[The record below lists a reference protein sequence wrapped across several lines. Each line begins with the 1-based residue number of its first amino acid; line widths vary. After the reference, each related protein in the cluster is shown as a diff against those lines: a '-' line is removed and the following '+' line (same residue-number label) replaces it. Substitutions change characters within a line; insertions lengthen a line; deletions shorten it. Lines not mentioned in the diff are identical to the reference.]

1 VGTAADAAFNPV
13 QRDCQTTGCL
23 PEHTMVGGNTWT
35 PQLLQDPAWRLG
47 APAEAPFLHETISR
61 AQQMLRKAATM
72 TVTLTASDTVKIATV
87 RVTNHA
93 GHKLPT
99 GYPEGRRMWLNLRA
113 FDADSTLVY
122 ESGAYDPATGQ
133 LQQSPDTKVYEIK
146 QGITPE
152 LAAAL
157 GKPSGASFHFV
168 LNNTVNKD
176 NRIPPRGYLQ
186 TLYDKPGLRPVGAIF
201 ADQQH
206 WDDTTYILPAHTEQV
221 IVTLYYQ
228 AASKEYVD
236 FLQANGGLDGL
247 ALSNLWQS
255 LKSPPEMMARAWVPS
270 HDLYLPVL
278 FKSR

>member
-1 VGTAADAAFNPV
+1 
-13 QRDCQTTGCL
+13 
-23 PEHTMVGGNTWT
+23 
-35 PQLLQDPAWRLG
+35 
-47 APAEAPFLHETISR
+47 
-61 AQQMLRKAATM
+61 MLRKAATM

-113 FDADSTLVY
+113 FDTDSNLIY
-122 ESGAYDPATGQ
+122 ESGAYDAATGQ
-133 LQQSPDTKVYEIK
+133 LQQSPDTKIYEVK

-152 LAAAL
+152 LAAVL

-168 LNNTVNKD
+168 LNNTVAKD

-186 TLYDKPGLRPVGAIF
+186 NLYDKPGLRPVGAIF
-201 ADQQH
+201 ADHQH
-206 WDDTTYILPAHTEQV
+206 WDDTTYTLPAHTEQV

-228 AASKEYVD
+228 TASKEYVD
-236 FLQANGGLDGL
+236 FLQANGGVDGL
-247 ALSNLWQS
+247 TLSNLWQS
-255 LKSPPEMMARAWVPS
+255 LKNPPEIMARAWVPS
-270 HDLYLPVL
+270 HDVYLPIL